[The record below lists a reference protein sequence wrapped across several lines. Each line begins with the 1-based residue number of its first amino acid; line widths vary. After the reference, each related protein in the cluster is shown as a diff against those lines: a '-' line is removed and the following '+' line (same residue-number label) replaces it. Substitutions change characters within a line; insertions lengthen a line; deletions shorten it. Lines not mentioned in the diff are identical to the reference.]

1 MSALIVDHV
10 FNPSYN
16 LGTVTGG
23 QILSRKLTDEN
34 TLEIVFKESTFT
46 LPVFTKVYKE
56 VYKVVDGK
64 IVLYGIEKGKWIEP
78 SYTEGRYEF

>member
-1 MSALIVDHV
+1 MSLIDHV
-10 FNPSYN
+10 YNPTHN
-16 LGTVTGG
+16 LCVVDGS
-23 QILSRKLTDEN
+23 QILSRRLTDDG

-64 IVLYGIEKGKWIEP
+64 IVLDEVVQGKWIEP
-78 SYTEGRYEF
+78 SFTEGRYEFE